1 MGTHIHPSTARGAV
15 SDHCLFGSDGDA
27 PGGNPMVASF
37 QDDLD
42 LDDKIPSRPVLAAER
57 VPSKNITLSSEE
69 EEEVK
74 DSKIVLIPDEDID
87 TEQGKKRYK
96 AQPEAWGCAGKPGPR
111 SVLPLACV

>member
-1 MGTHIHPSTARGAV
+1 
-15 SDHCLFGSDGDA
+15 
-27 PGGNPMVASF
+27 MVASF

-87 TEQGKKRYK
+87 TEQGKKRYQ